1 MTDNDE
7 IYEPTMRLRF
17 VSRKVAINRER
28 LILQQLW
35 VPKAEYKFND
45 DDWRDVPVMEE
56 QKP

>member
-7 IYEPTMRLRF
+7 IYEPTMQLRF
-17 VSRKVAINRER
+17 VSRKVAINREK

-35 VPKAEYKFND
+35 VMKPEFKYTD

>member
-7 IYEPTMRLRF
+7 IYEPTMQLRF

-35 VPKAEYKFND
+35 VTKAEYKFTYD
-45 DDWRDVPVMEE
+45 EWRDVPVEE
-56 QKP
+56 DV